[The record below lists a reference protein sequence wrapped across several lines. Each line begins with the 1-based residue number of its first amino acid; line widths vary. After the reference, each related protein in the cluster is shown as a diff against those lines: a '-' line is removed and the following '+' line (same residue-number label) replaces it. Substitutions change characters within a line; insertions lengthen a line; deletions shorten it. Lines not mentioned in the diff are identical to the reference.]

1 MGDPLVSSEAKDRTS
16 EGYRHSQMAE
26 ETRSVGKNYEFD
38 RALWNI
44 TATFSREEKDND
56 KMWNSSFKN
65 TGRPLCASTIILV
78 PRLTLLLV

>member
-1 MGDPLVSSEAKDRTS
+1 MDDPLLSSEAKDRTS

-26 ETRSVGKNYEFD
+26 ETRSVEKNYEFD

-44 TATFSREEKDND
+44 TATFSQEEKDND

-65 TGRPLCASTIILV
+65 TGRPLCASTIY
-78 PRLTLLLV
+78 